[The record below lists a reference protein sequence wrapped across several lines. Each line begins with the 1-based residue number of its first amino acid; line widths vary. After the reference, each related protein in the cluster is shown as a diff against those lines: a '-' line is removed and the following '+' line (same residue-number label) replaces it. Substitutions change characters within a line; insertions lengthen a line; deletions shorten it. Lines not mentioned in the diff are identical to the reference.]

1 MHYKLLIDADSI
13 LYKVG
18 YRNADTLHVEHMYAD
33 VIREISKI
41 EQAMWLRV
49 NYVKGDTIE
58 TEVLLTKGSNFR
70 YDIFPAY
77 KSNRKEK
84 TALDDTVSELRK
96 LTLSRLDYATYTEN
110 TEADDIIID
119 KSNRPQLADT
129 TMFIAAIDKDI
140 TGVCLVPCYN
150 YNKNVW
156 VEAHSPLE
164 AEVAIL
170 TQTIVGDNSDGYN
183 FCKGLGPVKAKEVI
197 DDLLAER
204 ITKQDYIDKFGS
216 EANCIVANRL
226 VRMDQYDTATN
237 TLTLWTLDDWSLDRL
252 KPAVIDTS
260 NDW

>member
-1 MHYKLLIDADSI
+1 MHYKLLIDADSL

-49 NYVKGDTIE
+49 GYAKGDTIE

-70 YDIFPAY
+70 YDIFPEY
-77 KSNRKEK
+77 KNNRKEK
-84 TALDDTVSELRK
+84 TALDATVSELRK
-96 LTLSRLDYATYTEN
+96 LILSRLDYATYTEN

-119 KSNRPQLADT
+119 KSNRPQPVDT

-156 VEAHSPLE
+156 IEAHTPLE
-164 AEVAIL
+164 AEVAVL
-170 TQTIVGDNSDGYN
+170 TQAIVGDSSDGY
-183 FCKGLGPVKAKEVI
+183 KGIKGIGAVGAKKIV

-204 ITKQDYIDKFGS
+204 ITKQDYIDKFES
-216 EANCIVANRL
+216 EEQCVLMNRL
-226 VRMDQYDTATN
+226 VRMDQYDTTTN